1 MKTLWKSIKCRVW
14 MIVSAV
20 LVVLLAVVTAL
31 TGTVFSSVISTVL
44 GGRRAVYAD
53 GVEPIYTSDYNT
65 KAATLDAA
73 NQLNQTICEEG
84 FVLLKN
90 ENNALP
96 IKTSKSGGSETPKIS
111 IFGKNSVNLAYG
123 GTGSGGAMNSQLGDR
138 IDLYAALEDAGYET
152 NPTLKAFYEDT
163 AASGPVRTVSSDMD
177 SGDTVVYSTA
187 ETPQTSYTQAV
198 KDSYDEYSDAAIVVF
213 TRQGG
218 EGADFPRLMKGATGA
233 RNEDDHFLQLDQN
246 ETDLLATV
254 CAEFDKVIVV
264 INSGTPMELAFLE
277 DPDYYAYQ
285 DNIDAAI
292 WIGYPGNTGT
302 MALGRI
308 LNGSVNPSGK
318 LPDTY
323 AADFKQDPTW
333 YNFGD
338 NRITG
343 NNNVKPAVP
352 GGDQYILNGDPQL
365 YYFVDYEEG
374 VYVGYRYYETRG
386 ETDGEQWYDDAVV
399 YPFGYGL
406 SYTTFSWNVSDKS
419 SIQGKS
425 LDQASADADTTYSI
439 TVDVTNT
446 GSVAGKETVQLYGHA
461 PYYEGGIEKPEVVL
475 LDYAKTELIQPGET
489 KSVTLTFD
497 PYYLASYDYSD
508 ANGNTFKGYELD
520 AGDYALYVSENAHDR
535 SNAIPFDVTGGI
547 RYENDPVTDYKVENR
562 YTDQTEAKF
571 NSDNQLSTVLSRSD
585 WAGTMPDSPSDEEH
599 NMTEELLKALQ
610 DTTTNNPTDFSSME
624 MPWFDEDVT
633 VTFRDMVTSEDGVYA
648 FGDDTDAMWEPFV
661 SYDDE
666 RWEDILD
673 ACSAA
678 DLINMYD
685 NGNFKSE
692 AIENI
697 GKPLT
702 NDTDGPAGFVNFMEE
717 QGGVPEGM
725 RTYWGT
731 CYYCCETVL
740 AATWNKDM
748 AFAYGEMIG
757 NEGIWGADGRGNGMP
772 YSGWYAPG
780 VNIHRSP
787 FGGRNP
793 EYYSED
799 PLLSGK
805 MGANVVMGAQSKG
818 VYCFVKHFAVNEQET
833 HRSIGGL
840 ATWLTEQSLREIY
853 LRPFEIIVK
862 EGGTRAM
869 MSSFNRIGT
878 RWTGG
883 DYRLLTE
890 ILRNEWGFKGTVICD
905 FNTVP
910 QYMNSRQ
917 MAYAGGDINLATLP
931 ESWADESD
939 TGDMIV
945 LRQNAK
951 NVFYTV
957 MNSNA
962 MNGEIVGYKMPI
974 WQIIVIVLDCVVA
987 AGIAVWGF
995 FVVRSAFKKQKA
1007 TSDAPV
1013 EERAE

>member
-1 MKTLWKSIKCRVW
+1 MKSFWNNIKCRVW
-14 MIVSAV
+14 AIVSLV
-20 LVVLLAVVTAL
+20 LVVLFAVITVL
-31 TGTVFSSVISTVL
+31 TSTVFSSVISNVL

-53 GVEPIYTSDYNT
+53 GVEPIYVSDYPT
-65 KAATLDAA
+65 KAATLEAA
-73 NQLNQTICEEG
+73 NKLNEDITGEG

-96 IKTSKSGGSETPKIS
+96 IKTSESGGDETPKIS
-111 IFGKNSVNLAYG
+111 IFGKNSVDLAYG

-138 IDLYAALEDAGYET
+138 IDLYTALEEAGYET
-152 NPTLKAFYEDT
+152 NPELKKFYEDT
-163 AASGPVRTVSSDMD
+163 AASGPVRTTSSDMD

-187 ETPQTSYTQAV
+187 ETPQIKYTKTV
-198 KDSYDEYSDAAIVVF
+198 KDSYAEYSDAAIVVF

-246 ETDLLATV
+246 ETDLLQAV
-254 CAEFDKVIVV
+254 CSQFDKVIVV

-277 DPDYYAYQ
+277 DKDYYAYQ
-285 DNIDAAI
+285 ENIDAAI

-333 YNFGD
+333 FNFGD
-338 NRITG
+338 NRT
-343 NNNVKPAVP
+343 AD
-352 GGDQYILNGDPQL
+352 GDRYIYNGDPQL

-374 VYVGYRYYETRG
+374 VYVGYRYYETRCVTEG
-386 ETDGEQWYDDAVV
+386 ENWYKDAVV

-406 SYTTFSWNVSDKS
+406 SYTNFEWSVTDKS
-419 SIQGKS
+419 TIEDAVLTQ
-425 LDQASADADTTYSI
+425 QTADEKTEYTI
-439 TVDVTNT
+439 TVEVFNK
-446 GSVAGKETVQLYGHA
+446 GSVAGKDVVQLYGHA
-461 PYYEGGIEKPEVVL
+461 PYTAGGIEKPEVIL
-475 LDYAKTELIQPGET
+475 LDYAKTPTIEPGDST
-489 KSVTLTFD
+489 TVTLTFD

-508 ANGNTFKGYELD
+508 ANGNGFKGYELD
-520 AGDYALYVSENAHDR
+520 AGDYALYISADAHDR
-535 SNAIPFDVTGGI
+535 SISVPFSVSGGI
-547 RYENDPVTDYKVENR
+547 RYAVDPVTENSVVNR
-562 YTDQTEAKF
+562 YTDQTDAMF
-571 NSDNQLSTVLSRSD
+571 NSDTQLSTILSRND
-585 WAGTMPDSPSDEEH
+585 WAGTMPDSPTAEEH
-599 NMTEELLKALQ
+599 NLSKELYEALE
-610 DTTTNNPTDFSSME
+610 DTSTNNPNDYDSME

-633 VTFRDMVTSEDGVYA
+633 VTFRDMVTNEDGVYA

-661 SYDDE
+661 SYGDE
-666 RWEDILD
+666 RWETMLD
-673 ACSAA
+673 SCSVA

-692 AIENI
+692 AIANI

-702 NDTDGPAGFVNFMEE
+702 NDTDGPAGFVNFMELNL
-717 QGGVPEGM
+717 PDSM
-725 RTYWGT
+725 KTYWGT
-731 CYYCCETVL
+731 CYYCCESVL
-740 AATWNKDM
+740 AATWSKDM
-748 AFAYGEMIG
+748 AFAYGQMIG

-780 VNIHRSP
+780 ANIHRSP

-799 PLLSGK
+799 PVLSGK

-840 ATWLTEQSLREIY
+840 VTWVNEQSMREIY
-853 LRPFEIIVK
+853 LRSFEIIVK

-890 ILRNEWGFKGTVICD
+890 ILRNEWGFKGMVICD
-905 FNTVP
+905 FNTIP

-931 ESWADESD
+931 ETWADESD

-962 MNGEIVGYKMPI
+962 MNGEIVGYKMPV
-974 WQIIVIVLDCVVA
+974 WQILIIVLDCVIV

-995 FVVRSAFKKQKA
+995 FAIRSAFKKQGG
-1007 TSDAPV
+1007 
-1013 EERAE
+1013 

>member
-1 MKTLWKSIKCRVW
+1 M
-14 MIVSAV
+14 
-20 LVVLLAVVTAL
+20 
-31 TGTVFSSVISTVL
+31 
-44 GGRRAVYAD
+44 
-53 GVEPIYTSDYNT
+53 
-65 KAATLDAA
+65 
-73 NQLNQTICEEG
+73 
-84 FVLLKN
+84 
-90 ENNALP
+90 
-96 IKTSKSGGSETPKIS
+96 
-111 IFGKNSVNLAYG
+111 
-123 GTGSGGAMNSQLGDR
+123 
-138 IDLYAALEDAGYET
+138 
-152 NPTLKAFYEDT
+152 
-163 AASGPVRTVSSDMD
+163 
-177 SGDTVVYSTA
+177 
-187 ETPQTSYTQAV
+187 
-198 KDSYDEYSDAAIVVF
+198 F

-277 DPDYYAYQ
+277 DPGYYAYQ

-292 WIGYPGNTGT
+292 WIGEPGNTGT

-717 QGGVPEGM
+717 QGGMPEGM

-740 AATWNKDM
+740 AATWSKDM

>member
-14 MIVSAV
+14 MIVSLV

-31 TGTVFSSVISTVL
+31 TSTIFSSIISTVI

-90 ENNALP
+90 ESNALP
-96 IKTSKSGGSETPKIS
+96 MRTEKSEGSGRPKIS
-111 IFGKNSVNLAYG
+111 VFGKNSVNIAYG
-123 GTGSGGAMNSQLGDR
+123 GTGSGGAMESQLPDR
-138 IDLYAALEDAGYET
+138 IDLYSALDEAGYDV

-163 AASGPVRTVSSDMD
+163 AASGPIRTTSTDMD

-187 ETPQTSYTQAV
+187 ETPQSSYTQAV
-198 KDSYDEYSDAAIVVF
+198 KDSYDDYSDAAIVVF

-218 EGADFPRLMKGATGA
+218 EGADFPRLMKGAEGA
-233 RNEDDHFLQLDQN
+233 RNEDDHFLQLDKN
-246 ETDLLATV
+246 ETDLLASV
-254 CAEFDKVIVV
+254 CAGFDKVIVV

-277 DPDYYAYQ
+277 DSDYYAYQ
-285 DNIDAAI
+285 ENIDAAI

-333 YNFGD
+333 FNFGD

-343 NNNVKPAVP
+343 NMNDKPPVP
-352 GGDQYILNGDPQL
+352 GGDQYILDGDPQL

-386 ETDGEQWYDDAVV
+386 FTDGEQWYDDAVV

-425 LDQASADADTTYSI
+425 LDQASADADTVYTI

-446 GSVAGKETVQLYGHA
+446 GSVAGKDVVQLYGHA
-461 PYYEGGIEKPEVVL
+461 PYYEGGIEKPEIVL

-497 PYYLASYDYSD
+497 PYYLASYDYSG
-508 ANGNTFKGYELD
+508 ANSDVNDFKGYELE
-520 AGDYALYVSENAHDR
+520 AGDYSLYVSKDAHDR

-562 YTDQTEAKF
+562 YTDQENQYF
-571 NSDNQLSTVLSRSD
+571 NSDTQLSTVLSRSD
-585 WAGTMPDSPSDEEH
+585 WQGTMPDSPTDDEYNVDEDFI
-599 NMTEELLKALQ
+599 NALK
-610 DTTTNNPTDFSSME
+610 DVSTNNPTDFSSME

-633 VTFRDMVTSEDGVYA
+633 VTFRDMVTNEDGVYA

-661 SYDDE
+661 DYNDE
-666 RWEDILD
+666 RWETLLD
-673 ACSAA
+673 SCSAA
-678 DLINMYD
+678 DLITMYD
-685 NGNFKSE
+685 DGAFKTRE
-692 AIENI
+692 IEKI

-702 NDTDGPAGFVNFMEE
+702 NDTDGPAGFVNFLATDD
-717 QGGVPEGM
+717 
-725 RTYWGT
+725 TYWGT
-731 CYYCCETVL
+731 CYYCCESIL

-757 NEGIWGADGRGNGMP
+757 NEGVWGADGRGNGMP

-799 PLLSGK
+799 PVLSGK

-883 DYRLLTE
+883 DYRLITE
-890 ILRNEWGFKGTVICD
+890 ILRNEWGFRGSVICD
-905 FNTVP
+905 YNTVP
-910 QYMNSRQ
+910 QYMNPRQ
-917 MAYAGGDINLATLP
+917 MAYAGGDINLQSFPLVT
-931 ESWADESD
+931 WADEAD

-945 LRQNAK
+945 LRQSAK

-957 MNSNA
+957 VNSNA
-962 MNGEIVGYKMPI
+962 MNGEIIGYNMPV
-974 WQIIVIVLDCVVA
+974 WQIILIVVDCVVV
-987 AGIAVWGF
+987 AGLAVWGF
-995 FVVRSAFKKQKA
+995 FVIRSAIKKQKA
-1007 TSDAPV
+1007 AVDGSGK
-1013 EERAE
+1013 EKAE